1 MRIGCVLALVAPV
14 VLFVGAQLWY
24 DKTAVTVS
32 GVIVRKKEVVS
43 LYTKLPLPD
52 EPYVERQL
60 DLMVR
65 YTPPDSPEIT
75 WGVRASPA
83 RYDAARVGDTV
94 TLHYL
99 RAWPRITIGLADRT
113 ARDRLHDFRAL
124 LGDRNG
130 TWLLWSV
137 GGLLLMLVAGSVGN
151 VALLLVAIAWLVSA
165 WPLFFRGH
173 APESF
178 TGTQASAVIGDVVH
192 VTHTPR
198 WGTRTSMLDARDLTV
213 PYTEVELTYVPGPG
227 LDSVRAVDAADSA
240 STAVLKTGATIPIR
254 YDRSSPRGAQLVQ
267 ATRAFRARNRF
278 DLWPETIAPA
288 VFGVLAG
295 LIGLKRRRNRPD
307 HARG

>member
-1 MRIGCVLALVAPV
+1 
-14 VLFVGAQLWY
+14 VLFVLAQIWY
-24 DKTAVTVS
+24 DRTAVTVS
-32 GVIVRKKEVVS
+32 GVIERKKEVVS
-43 LYTKLPLPD
+43 LYTKLPLAD

-65 YTPPDSPEIT
+65 YTPPGSPEIN

-83 RYDAARVGDTV
+83 RYDAARVGDAV

-130 TWLLWSV
+130 TWLLWSL
-137 GGLLLMLVAGSVGN
+137 GGMLLMLVAGSVGN
-151 VALLLVAIAWLVSA
+151 VALLLVSIAWLVSA
-165 WPLFFRGH
+165 WPFFFRGNTQ
-173 APESF
+173 ESF
-178 TGTQASAVIGDVVH
+178 SGAAASALIGDVVY

-198 WGTRTSMLDARDLTV
+198 WSTDASILDARHLTV

-240 STAVLKTGATIPIR
+240 STAALKTGAIIPIR

-267 ATRAFRARNRF
+267 ATREFRTRNRF
-278 DLWPETIAPA
+278 DLLPETIAPA

-295 LIGLKRRRNRPD
+295 LFGLKRRRRAKGAD
-307 HARG
+307 DASA